1 MNQKIIYSFTDSV
14 PIRKCLAL
22 TRIRKNFDN
31 FSFISKQSAIQ
42 GACSVDV
49 NKPLQKV
56 LKRVYTVYAYLN
68 CMMYAINM
76 LLNCM
81 IYSI

>member
-14 PIRKCLAL
+14 SNRKCLAL
-22 TRIRKNFDN
+22 TRYAKISSNFA
-31 FSFISKQSAIQ
+31 FIFKQSAIQ
-42 GACSVDV
+42 GSCSVDV

-56 LKRVYTVYAYLN
+56 LKRVYTVYTYLN